1 MRRIRK
7 LLLASLV
14 TLAMLLPLA
23 GAASAD
29 PNDGGIGDPTIIAG
43 PNVITVAPTQGGAT
57 IKTSLTTASAA
68 DPNDGGI
75 GP

>member
-1 MRRIRK
+1 MKRFRK
-7 LLLASLV
+7 VLLASAV

-43 PNVITVAPTQGGAT
+43 PNVITIVPTQGGAT
-57 IKTSLTTASAA
+57 ITTARTTASAA